1 MILTFSWTNT
11 ISVSRGSAW
20 AGRVK
25 KCGNTHSLSHNQE
38 NLNSHSAGMESQ
50 VNLGSEKNSLDLDP
64 YARAE
69 LAFWT
74 TP

>member
-1 MILTFSWTNT
+1 M
-11 ISVSRGSAW
+11 
-20 AGRVK
+20 K